1 MFSSFTSFQLT
12 LLGDVAIFVATLVFG
27 TKIKDFFSGVPAE
40 ARTAA
45 NTLLTDTKAKL
56 SAAKADVLADVKA
69 KFSAPAALPAVKAVA
84 AAPVVQAAAP
94 VEVALPQAA
103 PPHA

>member
-27 TKIKDFFSGVPAE
+27 TKIKDFFTGVPAE

-69 KFSAPAALPAVKAVA
+69 KFTTAPTVIPVQ
-84 AAPVVQAAAP
+84 PVVQAAPVAVPQPAVAP
-94 VEVALPQAA
+94 VA